1 MDLSDRSDM
10 PKGDSLEFGR
20 EALQYLSLLL
30 DKNISAA
37 SNLVMAWHRDKVFT
51 LKDIYFK
58 IFSASQKEMGRRWER
73 GLSSVADEHYCT
85 AATQMIMS
93 RLYPMLFDG
102 TPKDFTFVG
111 VCAEGNHHELPMRI
125 VTDFFEME
133 GWDSHYL
140 GSGMPSLEVLDFLSK
155 NKCHVL
161 GISVSFPVQLPNVIH
176 LISDCRQKFGRE
188 LKVMVGGHAFALD
201 DSLVKKV
208 DADGFARD
216 AETAVA
222 LGLEL
227 ISRGL
232 AS

>member
-1 MDLSDRSDM
+1 MDLSDRSAK
-10 PKGDSLEFGR
+10 PIEHSLELSQ
-20 EALQYLSLLL
+20 EAHQYLELLL
-30 DKNISAA
+30 NKNIAAA
-37 SNLVMAWHRDKVFT
+37 SNLVITWHRDKVLS

-58 IFSASQKEMGRRWER
+58 IFTASQQEMGRRWEK
-73 GLSSVADEHYCT
+73 GISSVADEHYCT

-102 TPKDFTFVG
+102 TPKDYTFVG

-140 GSGMPSLEVLDFLSK
+140 GSGMPNVDVLDFLIQ

-161 GISVSFPVQLPNVIH
+161 GISVSFPVQLPNVTQ

-188 LKVMVGGHAFALD
+188 LKVIVGGYAFALD
-201 DSLVKKV
+201 GSLVKKV
-208 DADGFARD
+208 DADGFAGD
-216 AETAVA
+216 AEAAVA
-222 LGLEL
+222 LGLQL
-227 ISRGL
+227 ISRGI